1 MSSNGNIKGVDDAYY
16 FSIDIHEDGIKKIHQ
31 IKETNKFAKVSKIW
45 HGKNMFLWMINDYED
60 DELYEKI
67 TNDKLKEF
75 PKIVR
80 DIINDPQR
88 FEEKVKKDDE
98 NDFEDIEN

>member
-1 MSSNGNIKGVDDAYY
+1 
-16 FSIDIHEDGIKKIHQ
+16 
-31 IKETNKFAKVSKIW
+31 
-45 HGKNMFLWMINDYED
+45 MINDYED